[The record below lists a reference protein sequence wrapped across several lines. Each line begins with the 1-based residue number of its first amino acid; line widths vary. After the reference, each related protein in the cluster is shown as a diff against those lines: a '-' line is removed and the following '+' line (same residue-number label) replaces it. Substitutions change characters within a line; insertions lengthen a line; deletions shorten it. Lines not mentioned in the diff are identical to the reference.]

1 MWISPND
8 EACEVDR
15 GSMEPPP
22 RDFGWAFL
30 NPAAAGIPLLLLE
43 ADEDFVEA
51 VFFPWGCDILSR
63 ARARLVL
70 TGINAENARPDCQL
84 KTQQRGEASKKTKF
98 YSGVCTR
105 VNKFCIFSLSN
116 SYIQDLRFWRVAIQ
130 CKRRT

>member
-22 RDFGWAFL
+22 RDFEWAFL
-30 NPAAAGIPLLLLE
+30 NPAVAGIPLLLLE
-43 ADEDFVEA
+43 EDEDFVEA

-70 TGINAENARPDCQL
+70 TGINTENAHPDCHL
-84 KTQQRGEASKKTKF
+84 ETQQRSDASKRQNFMTASVHGLMNSVF
-98 YSGVCTR
+98 LEFLCPRSSFLESCYSM
-105 VNKFCIFSLSN
+105 
-116 SYIQDLRFWRVAIQ
+116 
-130 CKRRT
+130 